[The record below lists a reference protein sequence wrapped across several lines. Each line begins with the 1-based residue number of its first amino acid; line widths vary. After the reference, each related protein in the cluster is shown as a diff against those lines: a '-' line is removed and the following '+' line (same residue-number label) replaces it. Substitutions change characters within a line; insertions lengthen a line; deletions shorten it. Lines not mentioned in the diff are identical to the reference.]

1 MKKKIATIAAVIAI
15 VLAGVFAPVP
25 TVSAAPEDQDIC
37 TKYKNADGN
46 PNYEMICGKSK
57 NESDAQEVVKNVLS
71 TVFTWLGIISV
82 IVIIVGGVF
91 YLTSQGEPDKI
102 KRAKNAILYALI
114 GLIVSLLAFAIVN
127 FVLTAMQ

>member
-1 MKKKIATIAAVIAI
+1 MKKKLATIVAAIAI
-15 VLAGVFAPVP
+15 VLAGLFMPVA
-25 TVSAAPEDQDIC
+25 TVSAAPADSDVC
-37 TKYKNADGN
+37 KNYKNAGGN
-46 PNYEMICGKSK
+46 PNYEMICGSGKG
-57 NESDAQEVVKNVLS
+57 EADAENVVKDVLS
-71 TVFTWLGIISV
+71 VVFTWLGIISV
-82 IVIIVGGVF
+82 IVIIIGGVF